1 MSADVCPWCAGG
13 SRNSDWGPYCS
24 GGCEYSAALA
34 QARAEGEAAGAARE
48 RAAVVAWL
56 RETVW
61 AADEAD
67 YIERGKHVGAA
78 GGAA

>member
-1 MSADVCPWCAGG
+1 MSVDVCPWCAGG
-13 SRNSDWGPYCS
+13 SRHSYCGPYCS
-24 GGCEYSAALA
+24 AGCEYGAVLA

-56 RETVW
+56 RETEW

-67 YIERGKHVGAA
+67 YIERGEHGGVG
-78 GGAA
+78 